1 VKGHARFPQ
10 SFPCPKT
17 EQFGSPRMNTEPKR
31 FVMGKFGLKSAFS
44 LIKYAHLRL
53 TKIGFSRNG
62 GKKHG

>member
-1 VKGHARFPQ
+1 
-10 SFPCPKT
+10 
-17 EQFGSPRMNTEPKR
+17 MNAEPKR